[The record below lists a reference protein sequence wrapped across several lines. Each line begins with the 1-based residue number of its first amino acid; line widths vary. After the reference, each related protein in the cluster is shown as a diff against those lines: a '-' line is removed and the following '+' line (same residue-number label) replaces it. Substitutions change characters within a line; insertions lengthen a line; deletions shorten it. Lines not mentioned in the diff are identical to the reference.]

1 MATKKQPVKK
11 TTTAKSSKKSAKKI
25 DFDPTI
31 IYKERDPEQNKVS
44 PKYSFFYFLFAGTT
58 LLFAAISVWL
68 FIFAS
73 ELQFKYQSIE
83 ACTRSHTRCNVRVD
97 ANNNFEVQEDK

>member
-1 MATKKQPVKK
+1 MATKKQPAKK
-11 TTTAKSSKKSAKKI
+11 ATTTKSSTHTKNKI

-31 IYKERDPEQNKVS
+31 IYRERNPEQNKVS

-83 ACTRSHTRCNVRVD
+83 ACTRSHSRCSVRMD
-97 ANNNFEVQEDK
+97 ANNNLDVEESE

>member
-1 MATKKQPVKK
+1 MATKKQPAKK
-11 TTTAKSSKKSAKKI
+11 TVVKSSKKATKKV
-25 DFDPTI
+25 DFDPSI

-44 PKYSFFYFLFAGTT
+44 PKYSFFYFLFAATT
-58 LLFAAISVWL
+58 LFFAAISVWL

-83 ACTRSHTRCNVRVD
+83 SCTRSHTRCNVRVD
-97 ANNNFEVQEDK
+97 ENNNYTVEESDE

>member
-11 TTTAKSSKKSAKKI
+11 ATAPAKSSKKAKKV
-25 DFDPTI
+25 DFDPTV
-31 IYKERDPEQNKVS
+31 IYKERDPEQNKMS

-58 LLFAAISVWL
+58 LFFAAISVWL

-83 ACTRSHTRCNVRVD
+83 ACTRSHTRCSVRVD
-97 ANNNFEVQEDK
+97 DNNNYTVEEDE

>member
-1 MATKKQPVKK
+1 MATKKQPAKK
-11 TTTAKSSKKSAKKI
+11 TTTAKSSAKAKKKV

-83 ACTRSHTRCNVRVD
+83 ACTRSHTRCNVRVESD
-97 ANNNFEVQEDK
+97 NSFSVEEAE

>member
-1 MATKKQPVKK
+1 MATKKQPAKK
-11 TTTAKSSKKSAKKI
+11 TTTAKSSVKAKKKV

-31 IYKERDPEQNKVS
+31 IYKERNPEQDKVS

-73 ELQFKYQSIE
+73 DLQFKYQSIE
-83 ACTRSHTRCNVRVD
+83 SCTRSHSRCSVRMD
-97 ANNNFEVQEDK
+97 ANNNLDVEEAE

>member
-1 MATKKQPVKK
+1 MATKKQPAKK
-11 TTTAKSSKKSAKKI
+11 TTTAKSSSKKAKKI
-25 DFDPTI
+25 DFDPSI

-58 LLFAAISVWL
+58 LFFAAISVWL

-83 ACTRSHTRCNVRVD
+83 ACTRSHTRCNVRID
-97 ANNNFEVQEDK
+97 SNNKLNVEEAD